1 MTTDPVTR
9 SDAHLVGLVATG
21 DTDALAA
28 LYDRHAD
35 AIFRAAYRRLGDRQ
49 MAEEVLQDTY
59 LALWNRAQMYDQQ
72 QGSLLAWLGTIARNR
87 AIDRLR
93 AAGRRPAPIPLSG
106 LLADDG
112 GEDRAL
118 EHALGSG
125 ALVGGGSMPLNPE
138 EHVDAGELRDRIREA
153 LARIPSIERH
163 VLELAYFE
171 ELTQSEIALR
181 LGWPLGTVK
190 TRTRRGLLRLR
201 TFLVGVLGPEV
212 APPAALLAALD
223 QVDDDATTDGT
234 AAQATSRA
242 PVGATDGP
250 R

>member
-1 MTTDPVTR
+1 MTTNPIIR

-35 AIFRAAYRRLGDRQ
+35 AIYRAAYRRLGDRQ
-49 MAEEVLQDTY
+49 LAEEVLQDTY
-59 LALWNRAQMYDQQ
+59 LALWNRAQLYDEQ

-93 AAGRRPAPIPLSG
+93 AAGRRPAPVPLSG
-106 LLADDG
+106 LLVDDG
-112 GEDRAL
+112 REDRAL
-118 EHALGSG
+118 EHALGAGS
-125 ALVGGGSMPLNPE
+125 LVSGGSMPLSPE
-138 EHVDAGELRDRIREA
+138 EHVDATELRDRIREA

-171 ELTQSEIALR
+171 ELTQSEIATR

-212 APPAALLAALD
+212 APPNVLLVTLD
-223 QVDDDATTDGT
+223 QVDDDAADDGHSPQS
-234 AAQATSRA
+234 ARAQ
-242 PVGATDGP
+242 VGATDGP

>member
-1 MTTDPVTR
+1 MTTDPITR

-49 MAEEVLQDTY
+49 LAEEVLQDTY
-59 LALWNRAQMYDQQ
+59 LALWNRAQLYDEQ

-87 AIDRLR
+87 AIDRMR
-93 AAGRRPAPIPLSG
+93 AAGRRPPAVPLSG
-106 LLADDG
+106 LLVDDG
-112 GEDRAL
+112 RDDRAL
-118 EHALGSG
+118 EHALGG
-125 ALVGGGSMPLNPE
+125 GELLGGGPPPMNPE
-138 EHVDAGELRDRIREA
+138 DHVDATELRDRVREA
-153 LARIPSIERH
+153 LARIPMLERR

-171 ELTQSEIALR
+171 ELTQAEIATR

-201 TFLVGVLGPEV
+201 TFLVGVLGPDI
-212 APPAALLAALD
+212 APAAMMLGELDHADAA
-223 QVDDDATTDGT
+223 DDAADIPA
-234 AAQATSRA
+234 AAQSISHA
-242 PVGATDGP
+242 GATDGS